1 MKKRIDVQFDV
12 AMNQEEKK
20 AGNVKRV
27 KFTVVFPE
35 GCEDQVQADAL
46 AHQVVKFQ
54 AQIRSNW
61 DKFVEGGTPSEVTYG
76 DALYTKSRTRK
87 PTEADIIS
95 YVQQLTQEGLMY
107 LAKEGKIPTREEHP
121 EMYKESN

>member
-1 MKKRIDVQFDV
+1 MKRRVDVQFDV
-12 AMNQEEKK
+12 AMNLEEKK

-35 GCEDQVQADAL
+35 GCEDQVQQDAL
-46 AHQVVKFQ
+46 AHQIVKFQ

-61 DKFVEGGTPSEVTYG
+61 DKFQEGGVPEEVTYG
-76 DALYTKSRTRK
+76 DALYAKSRTRK

-95 YVQQLTQEGLMY
+95 YVKKLTQEGLMY
-107 LAKEGKIPTREEHP
+107 LATEGKIPSREEHP
-121 EMYKESN
+121 EMYKDEA